1 MANSNIKTPN
11 VCKRILL
18 AGAEGC
24 RVVYCEDCKI
34 AELELGAVSLRL
46 EMSAVYNL
54 QSVLELAVRK
64 LSVLKAVTN
73 NNNLVFSQ
81 SDLH

>member
-1 MANSNIKTPN
+1 MANQS

-54 QSVLELAVRK
+54 QSVLELAARK

-73 NNNLVFSQ
+73 NPNLVFSQ